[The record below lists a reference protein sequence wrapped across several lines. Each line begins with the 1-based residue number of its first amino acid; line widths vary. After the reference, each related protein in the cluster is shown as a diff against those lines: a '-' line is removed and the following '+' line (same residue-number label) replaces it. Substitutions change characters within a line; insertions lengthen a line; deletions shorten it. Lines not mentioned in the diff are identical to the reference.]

1 MADGQERVDIFETIA
16 KGTVTLAELKAA
28 LKEAKTALDG
38 MEVGEEKYQQ
48 QLKDVIVLQNMMRG
62 AMNGTT
68 ADMEDLAKAA
78 DGTAH
83 SYNGLVNQ
91 MADYKRQLRNVDV
104 STKEGQKQFDEL
116 AKKIEAV
123 NEELKDMDAK
133 QGSFVRNVGNYTSGL
148 KNLGEILKDNIP
160 ALSGVAKGV
169 GNVDKAI
176 STMSKSPILGI
187 LGLLA
192 PLITDIVE
200 GLKENETALNGLQKI
215 MDSLTPVTEFLANL
229 MDDVIDILGNII
241 VRVSEFFSGSNI
253 FGKFIEGVVG
263 VGNAILKFVIAPFK
277 GIVAA
282 IEVLKEEGV
291 KGLGNAARAFGAEM
305 KQGVSFKSNYEAG
318 ATIADTMMEGAR
330 SRKKQQRAT
339 GKAIVQEVAKGAEE
353 SIDEMIAKAFE
364 RAEKAAAES
373 LRDRQEK
380 ESLLNEV
387 NQFIEDQM
395 TAEIDAYLE
404 GERVMYETSVKMAK
418 DAAKQKLDAL
428 NGYASGMSSILSS
441 TADLMEEEGKSAKN
455 LRIAAATID
464 MIQGAV
470 TAYSTA
476 QSLGPIAGPIVG
488 ALNAAAVVA
497 SGMANIAKIRSTQV
511 SKDSAPSTT
520 ATAPVSVSAP
530 ATATVTPTTVTTGA
544 RTEAYLNNAAQPQRV
559 YILQSDIE
567 AAGNAS
573 RTQVAESS
581 F

>member
-1 MADGQERVDIFETIA
+1 MAEQVDVKIVTVGAVQNLTDLKNVISDAKKALAGMELGSKEYQEQ
-16 KGTVTLAELKAA
+16 LAELIKA
-28 LKEAKTALDG
+28 
-38 MEVGEEKYQQ
+38 
-48 QLKDVIVLQNMMRG
+48 QNLMRG

-68 ADMEDLAKAA
+68 ASMEDLTSAV

-83 SYNGLVNQ
+83 SYNSLVNQ
-91 MADYKRQLRNVDV
+91 MADYKRELRNIDT
-104 STKEGQKQFDEL
+104 STKEGQKSFDDL
-116 AKKIEAV
+116 AKKINAI
-123 NEELKDMDAK
+123 NDELKEMDAK

-148 KNLGEILKDNIP
+148 KNLGEILKNNIP

-169 GNVDKAI
+169 GDVDKAMGV
-176 STMSKSPILGI
+176 MSKQPLLGI
-187 LGLLA
+187 IGLLA
-192 PLITDIVE
+192 PLIGKIVE
-200 GLKENETALNGLQKI
+200 GLKENETALAGVKKM
-215 MDSLTPVTEFLANL
+215 MDAAKPVTDFLANL
-229 MDDVIDILGNII
+229 LDDVVEILGDLI

-253 FGKFIEGVVG
+253 FNKIIQGVVG
-263 VGNAILKFVIAPFK
+263 VGNAILKFVVSPFK
-277 GIVAA
+277 GIIAA
-282 IEVLKEEGV
+282 IKVFQDEGV
-291 KGLGNAARAFGAEM
+291 KGLRNAGKAFLSEM
-305 KQGVSFKSNYEAG
+305 GSGFAFQANYEAG
-318 ATIADTMMEGAR
+318 AKMADTMMAGAR
-330 SRKKQQRAT
+330 SRKKQQRET

-364 RAEKAAAES
+364 RAEKAAAER
-373 LRDRQEK
+373 LRNRQEK
-380 ESLLNEV
+380 DNLINETT
-387 NQFIEDQM
+387 QLIEDQM

-404 GERVMYETSVKMAK
+404 GERVMYETSVQMAK

-520 ATAPVSVSAP
+520 AAPVSVSAP

-544 RTEAYLNNAAQPQRV
+544 RTESYLNNAAQPQRV

>member
-1 MADGQERVDIFETIA
+1 
-16 KGTVTLAELKAA
+16 
-28 LKEAKTALDG
+28 
-38 MEVGEEKYQQ
+38 
-48 QLKDVIVLQNMMRG
+48 
-62 AMNGTT
+62 
-68 ADMEDLAKAA
+68 
-78 DGTAH
+78 
-83 SYNGLVNQ
+83 
-91 MADYKRQLRNVDV
+91 
-104 STKEGQKQFDEL
+104 
-116 AKKIEAV
+116 
-123 NEELKDMDAK
+123 MDAK

-148 KNLGEILKDNIP
+148 KNLGEILKNNIP

-169 GNVDKAI
+169 GDVDKAMGV
-176 STMSKSPILGI
+176 MSKQPLLGI
-187 LGLLA
+187 IGLLA
-192 PLITDIVE
+192 PLIGKIVE
-200 GLKENETALNGLQKI
+200 GLKENETALAGVKKM
-215 MDSLTPVTEFLANL
+215 MDAAKPVTDFLANL
-229 MDDVIDILGNII
+229 LDDVVEILGDLI

-253 FGKFIEGVVG
+253 FNKIIQGVVG
-263 VGNAILKFVIAPFK
+263 VGNAILKFVVSPFK
-277 GIVAA
+277 GIIAA
-282 IEVLKEEGV
+282 IKVFQDEGV
-291 KGLGNAARAFGAEM
+291 KGLRNAGKAFLSEM
-305 KQGVSFKSNYEAG
+305 GSGFAFQANYEAG
-318 ATIADTMMEGAR
+318 AKMADTMMAGAR
-330 SRKKQQRAT
+330 SRKKQQRET

-364 RAEKAAAES
+364 RAEKAAAER
-373 LRDRQEK
+373 LRNRQEK
-380 ESLLNEV
+380 DNLINETT
-387 NQFIEDQM
+387 QLIEDQM